1 MSSSSAP
8 VQTDP
13 FKNPSYPARTHFS
26 EAAELGE
33 TLSSWQKRIDAA
45 MSKLLTMPPSGD
57 RTTLER
63 LYHQALGARD
73 QFADAARRIPREA
86 GALYQEDRERLKT
99 AEAALERLAK
109 QWEAAGL

>member
-1 MSSSSAP
+1 VSSSSSP

-26 EAAELGE
+26 DAAQLSE
-33 TLSSWQKRIDAA
+33 TLSSWQERIDAA
-45 MSKLLTMPPSGD
+45 ITKLLNMPPSGE

-86 GALYQEDRERLKT
+86 GALYQEDRERLKA
-99 AEAALERLAK
+99 AEAALDRLAK